1 MKKHW
6 LIITGF
12 VALTVVV
19 IIVANVFRSA
29 ETKPRQPG
37 TVTERESNPEAE
49 KLYQKA
55 LSQKESSEREPP
67 SISNR
72 IILDCCRKILK
83 EYPDSVQAEKA
94 EELLQEVPEQ
104 YREHYDREMSFLHLS
119 KRKPKVKK
127 SRTLRR
133 YR

>member
-19 IIVANVFRSA
+19 IIVANVFRPA
-29 ETKPRQPG
+29 ETAPTQSE

-67 SISNR
+67 SISYR

-104 YREHYDREMSFLHLS
+104 YRERYDREMSFAYPS
-119 KRKPKVKK
+119 EPKVKK

-133 YR
+133 RC

>member
-6 LIITGF
+6 LIITVF
-12 VALTVVV
+12 VALAVVA
-19 IIVANVFRSA
+19 IIVANVFR
-29 ETKPRQPG
+29 PVG
-37 TVTERESNPEAE
+37 TAPTRPEIVTERASNPEAE

-119 KRKPKVKK
+119 KREPKVKK
-127 SRTLRR
+127 TRTLRR

>member
-12 VALTVVV
+12 VVLTVVV

-29 ETKPRQPG
+29 ETAPMQPE
-37 TVTERESNPEAE
+37 TFTERESNPEAE

-67 SISNR
+67 SISYR
-72 IILDCCRKILK
+72 VMIDCCRKILK

-94 EELLQEVPEQ
+94 EKLLQEVPEQ

-119 KRKPKVKK
+119 KREPKVKK